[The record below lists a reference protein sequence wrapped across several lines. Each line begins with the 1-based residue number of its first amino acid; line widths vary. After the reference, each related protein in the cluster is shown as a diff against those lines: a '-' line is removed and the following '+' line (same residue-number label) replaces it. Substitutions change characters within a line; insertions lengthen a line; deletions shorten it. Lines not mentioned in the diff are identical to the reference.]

1 MKTTRRMSV
10 RGLVIALILCFTGAC
25 ARPAPKET
33 ALPAAVATTREM
45 VVTAHPLATQ
55 AGARILDMGGTAVDA
70 MIAAQ
75 AVLGLVEP
83 QSSGLGGGAFV
94 VYHQAETGRTIT
106 VDGREKA
113 PQAAQEDRFFI
124 RGRPMEFHPAWQS
137 GLSVGVPGVPRL
149 LEHLH
154 QRYGRL
160 PWSELF
166 APARTLAREGFPLT
180 ARTSALVSD
189 LLARNSSCAEDARLF
204 FRDPTA
210 FTYFVETKT
219 CTAKP
224 AGTWMRNPAYAET
237 LDRFAAEGADA
248 FYRGPLAEAIVAAV
262 QGDRR
267 IPGDLTADDLEN
279 YQVVER
285 PPVCVAFRGHQV
297 CGMGPPSS
305 GGLAVGQILRFME
318 LRSDLL
324 GTSPLDVDSVHLF
337 TQAMRL
343 AFADRNRHVADS
355 DLVRVPVAGLLDET
369 YLGERA
375 ALITRVDMG
384 IAAPGSP
391 PGSENLHADESAVQ
405 GQGTSHISIVD
416 RYGNALALTSSI
428 ESAFG
433 NGVMVEG
440 FLLNNQ
446 LTDFSFAFEDAAGR
460 PIANRVQPSKRPRSS
475 MAPTLVFDGEG
486 RLALVTGSPGGA
498 RIIGYT
504 AQSILNILAF
514 GLDPQQAI
522 QVPHVQNL
530 NGQTELE
537 APIPDVT
544 RPYDAQALAAAL
556 IARGHGD
563 PQAPPHERSLGMVAH
578 TSGLA
583 IIQVVRSDAGQVVL
597 IGGAD
602 HRRDGAVGG
611 R

>member
-1 MKTTRRMSV
+1 MSIQ
-10 RGLVIALILCFTGAC
+10 GLLIALTLCFTGAC
-25 ARPAPKET
+25 ARPVPTET
-33 ALPAAVATTREM
+33 ALPTAVTTTREM

-55 AGARILDMGGTAVDA
+55 AGARILEMGGTAVDA

-94 VYHQAETGRTIT
+94 VYHQTETGRTIT

-113 PQAAQEDRFFI
+113 PQAAREDRFLI
-124 RGRPMEFHPAWQS
+124 QGRPMEFHHAWQS

-166 APARTLAREGFPLT
+166 VPARTLAREGFPLT
-180 ARTSALVSD
+180 ARTSALASD
-189 LLARNSSCAEDARLF
+189 LLARNSSCAEDERLF
-204 FRDPTA
+204 FRDPAA
-210 FTYFVETKT
+210 FAYLVETET

-237 LDRFAAEGADA
+237 LERLAAEGADA
-248 FYRGPLAEAIVAAV
+248 FYLGPLAEAIVAAV

-267 IPGDLTADDLEN
+267 IPGDLTAADLEN

-305 GGLAVGQILRFME
+305 GALAVGQILRFME

-343 AFADRNRHVADS
+343 AFADRNLYVADS
-355 DLVRVPVAGLLDET
+355 DFVKVPVAGLLDET
-369 YLGERA
+369 YLAARA
-375 ALITRVDMG
+375 ALITPWDMG
-384 IAAPGSP
+384 SAAPGMP
-391 PGSENLHADESAVQ
+391 PGAEETHAAENVAPS
-405 GQGTSHISIVD
+405 QGTSQISVLD
-416 RYGNALALTSSI
+416 RYGNALSLTSSI

-433 NGVMVEG
+433 NGVMVQG
-440 FLLNNQ
+440 FFLNNQ
-446 LTDFSFAFEDAAGR
+446 LTDFSFAPRDAAGR
-460 PIANRVQPSKRPRSS
+460 PLANRVQPGKRPRSS
-475 MAPTLVFDGEG
+475 MAPTIVLAPDDRV
-486 RLALVTGSPGGA
+486 ALVTGSPGGA

-504 AQSILNILAF
+504 AQSLLNILAF
-514 GLDPQQAI
+514 GLDPQQTI
-522 QVPHVQNL
+522 QVPHIINL

-537 APIPDVT
+537 APLPGVTLDYDV
-544 RPYDAQALAAAL
+544 QALATAL
-556 IARGHGD
+556 MARGHSD
-563 PQAPPHERSLGMVAH
+563 PAAALQERLVDIVAH

-583 IIQVVRSDAGQVVL
+583 IIQVVRSATGQAVL

-602 HRRDGAVGG
+602 QRRDGAVGG